1 MIVIMMMGMV
11 IMVMMMTGVA
21 LINVMMIAVM
31 LIMILNPLDTS
42 PSPWLMK
49 FYFFQAG
56 NEQEQEEGEE
66 EGQVF
71 DVIITKIKP
80 PGDDDADQQ
89 KGKSYRLLVV

>member
-1 MIVIMMMGMV
+1 M
-11 IMVMMMTGVA
+11 
-21 LINVMMIAVM
+21 
-31 LIMILNPLDTS
+31 
-42 PSPWLMK
+42 
-49 FYFFQAG
+49 

-89 KGKSYRLLVV
+89 EGTTYRLLLV

>member
-1 MIVIMMMGMV
+1 M
-11 IMVMMMTGVA
+11 
-21 LINVMMIAVM
+21 
-31 LIMILNPLDTS
+31 
-42 PSPWLMK
+42 
-49 FYFFQAG
+49 

-89 KGKSYRLLVV
+89 KGKTDGLLFV

>member
-1 MIVIMMMGMV
+1 MMMMMMM
-11 IMVMMMTGVA
+11 MVMA
-21 LINVMMIAVM
+21 LINVMMIVM
-31 LIMILNPLDTS
+31 LIMILNPLDIW
-42 PSPWLMK
+42 PSPQLIK
-49 FYFFQAG
+49 FYFFQAV

-89 KGKSYRLLVV
+89 KGATYRLLLV

>member
-11 IMVMMMTGVA
+11 MMMMMVMA
-21 LINVMMIAVM
+21 LINVMMIVM
-31 LIMILNPLDTS
+31 LIMILNPLDIW
-42 PSPWLMK
+42 PSPQLIK
-49 FYFFQAG
+49 FYFFQAV

-89 KGKSYRLLVV
+89 KGTTYGLLLV

>member
-1 MIVIMMMGMV
+1 MMMGMV
-11 IMVMMMTGVA
+11 MMMMMMMVMA
-21 LINVMMIAVM
+21 LINVMMIVM
-31 LIMILNPLDTS
+31 LILNPLDIW
-42 PSPWLMK
+42 PSPQLIK
-49 FYFFQAG
+49 FYFFKAV

-89 KGKSYRLLVV
+89 KGTTYRFLVV

>member
-1 MIVIMMMGMV
+1 M
-11 IMVMMMTGVA
+11 
-21 LINVMMIAVM
+21 
-31 LIMILNPLDTS
+31 
-42 PSPWLMK
+42 
-49 FYFFQAG
+49 

-89 KGKSYRLLVV
+89 KGKTYGLLFVWFLSLNPFQYLSSVW

>member
-1 MIVIMMMGMV
+1 M
-11 IMVMMMTGVA
+11 
-21 LINVMMIAVM
+21 
-31 LIMILNPLDTS
+31 
-42 PSPWLMK
+42 
-49 FYFFQAG
+49 

-89 KGKSYRLLVV
+89 KGKTYRLLFV

>member
-1 MIVIMMMGMV
+1 M
-11 IMVMMMTGVA
+11 
-21 LINVMMIAVM
+21 
-31 LIMILNPLDTS
+31 
-42 PSPWLMK
+42 
-49 FYFFQAG
+49 

-89 KGKSYRLLVV
+89 KGKTYGLLFVWFLSLNPFQYLSSLR